1 MWVTRAGFVW
11 GIRLLTFAFCMH
23 NDFCDR
29 DVVIVSRVHLTL
41 PDVAEAP
48 PATMRRPIVPLF
60 HDNNPG
66 LGAPRIILPKK
77 ICIYFFWS
85 PE

>member
-1 MWVTRAGFVW
+1 MSRVLPVDWVTRAGFVW
-11 GIRLLTFAFCMH
+11 GIKLLTFAFYMH

-48 PATMRRPIVPLF
+48 PATMRRPASCPYFTTTTLVSVP
-60 HDNNPG
+60 
-66 LGAPRIILPKK
+66 
-77 ICIYFFWS
+77 

>member
-11 GIRLLTFAFCMH
+11 DIRLLAFAFYMH

-48 PATMRRPIVPLF
+48 PAPCIRRKYKPLF

-66 LGAPRIILPKK
+66 LGASRIILTKK
-77 ICIYFFWS
+77 ICIY
-85 PE
+85 